1 MKETKLVN
9 ILIEKNYKIASAES
23 CTGGMFASTI
33 VNVPNASKVLD
44 ASIVTYA
51 NEAKEKYCNVS
62 HKTLE
67 KHGAVSEETAGEMA
81 VGIAKECGCQV
92 GVSFSG
98 IAGPSGGTPQKP
110 VGMVCFGFS
119 INGKL
124 ETYTKFFKGN
134 RTRVRKQSVRF
145 AINKLIEILSK

>member
-9 ILIEKNYKIASAES
+9 LLIEKNYKIASAES

-51 NEAKEKYCNVS
+51 NEAKEKYCGVKS
-62 HKTLE
+62 KTLE
-67 KHGAVSEETAGEMA
+67 KYGAVSEETAGEMA
-81 VGIAKECGCQV
+81 IGIAKECNCQV
-92 GVSFSG
+92 GISFSG
-98 IAGPSGGTPQKP
+98 IAGPSGGTADKP
-110 VGMVCFGFS
+110 VGMVCFGFC

-124 ETYTKFFKGN
+124 ETYTKHFKGN
-134 RTRVRKQSVRF
+134 RTKVRKQSVKF
-145 AINKLIEILSK
+145 GVNKLIELLSK

>member
-9 ILIEKNYKIASAES
+9 LLIEKNYRIASAES

-33 VNVPNASKVLD
+33 VNVPNASKVID

-51 NEAKEKYCNVS
+51 NEAKEKYCGVKS
-62 HKTLE
+62 STLE

-81 VGIAKECGCQV
+81 VGIAKECGSQV

-98 IAGPSGGTPQKP
+98 IAGPSGGTPEKP
-110 VGMVCFGFS
+110 VGMVCFGFC

-124 ETYTKFFKGN
+124 ETHTNYFKGN
-134 RTRVRKQSVRF
+134 RTKIRKQSVKF
-145 AINKLIEILSK
+145 AINKLIELLSK